1 VPNQSASVASWEAEC
16 QSRARKRQTARWE
29 RASAASR
36 EAECQIR
43 ARASREAECQIRARR
58 RRHGRRSAKS
68 VRGGGGTALPNGNSN
83 KKGTVIDAHVPEPA
97 DGSERSLKHA
107 HGVVPGR
114 LHRFSPVGLRRRRR
128 SRWRSARAERGCRCR
143 RWRPSREGVAVQTV
157 VASREGMEGTEEAHG
172 PVGSIVGGLN
182 RAVLTKPCLFS

>member
-1 VPNQSASVASWEAEC
+1 MGGGVPKQGAEAANSEVGARVGGVTGGGVPNQSAGVTGGGVPNQSASAASWEAEC
-16 QSRARKRQTARWE
+16 Q
-29 RASAASR
+29 
-36 EAECQIR
+36 IG
-43 ARASREAECQIRARR
+43 ARR
-58 RRHGRRSAKS
+58 R
-68 VRGGGGTALPNGNSN
+68 TLPNGNSN

-97 DGSERSLKHA
+97 MVAERSLKHA